1 MKRLDEL
8 TGIFS
13 RRVVSRPVKVT
24 AMGNIEQRSC
34 AIVQIP
40 AKIGHIAVTLAQEDQ
55 GGDSLL
61 KRIYIRTQAV
71 TKDEKEF

>member
-34 AIVQIP
+34 AIVQIRS
-40 AKIGHIAVTLAQEDQ
+40 KIGPIAVTLAQKDQ
-55 GGDSLL
+55 GGDSLWVL
-61 KRIYIRTQAV
+61 VCTGCIMPVSLTR
-71 TKDEKEF
+71 

>member
-8 TGIFS
+8 TGIYS

-34 AIVQIP
+34 AIVQIQS
-40 AKIGHIAVTLAQEDQ
+40 KIGPIAVTLAQGE
-55 GGDSLL
+55 
-61 KRIYIRTQAV
+61 
-71 TKDEKEF
+71 

>member
-1 MKRLDEL
+1 VTGIPENPDKKKFGGSRAGKRERKRLDEL

-24 AMGNIEQRSC
+24 AMGYIEQRSC

-40 AKIGHIAVTLAQEDQ
+40 AKIRPMAVTLAQE
-55 GGDSLL
+55 
-61 KRIYIRTQAV
+61 
-71 TKDEKEF
+71 E

>member
-1 MKRLDEL
+1 MKRFDEL

-34 AIVQIP
+34 AIVQLP
-40 AKIGHIAVTLAQEDQ
+40 AKIGHIAVTLAQE
-55 GGDSLL
+55 
-61 KRIYIRTQAV
+61 
-71 TKDEKEF
+71 E